1 MEEKANVQDQ
11 PVSEPSE
18 EKKEHVQE
26 PANQDETVN
35 DEANQNEELSQ
46 EERLQKEVSELK
58 DKYLRLQADFENMR
72 KRNAR
77 ERIDL
82 IHSASNELIKDLL
95 PVLDDF
101 ERALSHEDQQ
111 NPEQL
116 EGVNLIYNKF
126 KRTLENKG
134 LKAMDALHQPF
145 DTEFH
150 EAITNIPAPSED
162 LKGKVVDVTEKGYF
176 MNETV
181 IRYAKVV
188 VGQ

>member
-1 MEEKANVQDQ
+1 MEEKAKVQDQ
-11 PVSEPSE
+11 SGAEHAEEVNTTAEETTPHAEAPNEAEQAPEKSREEVLESE
-18 EKKEHVQE
+18 V
-26 PANQDETVN
+26 V
-35 DEANQNEELSQ
+35 
-46 EERLQKEVSELK
+46 ELK
-58 DKYLRLQADFENMR
+58 DKYLRLQADLENMR
-72 KRNAR
+72 KRHAR

-82 IHSASNELIKDLL
+82 IHGASNDLIKELL

-101 ERALSHEDQQ
+101 ERAIAHEEQKGS
-111 NPEQL
+111 EQL
-116 EGVNLIYNKF
+116 EGLNLIYNKF
-126 KRTLENKG
+126 KRTLEGKG
-134 LKAMDALHQPF
+134 LKAMDAMHQPF

-176 MNETV
+176 IQDTV